1 MAERLR
7 FDQAFGDRAAVDGDE
22 WPVAPSDVLVY
33 GLRDQLIAR
42 AALSR
47 NQDRQ
52 RASSPRL
59 PSQSIHRPL

>member
-33 GLRDQLIAR
+33 GLRYQLLAR

-52 RASSPRL
+52 RASSP
-59 PSQSIHRPL
+59 